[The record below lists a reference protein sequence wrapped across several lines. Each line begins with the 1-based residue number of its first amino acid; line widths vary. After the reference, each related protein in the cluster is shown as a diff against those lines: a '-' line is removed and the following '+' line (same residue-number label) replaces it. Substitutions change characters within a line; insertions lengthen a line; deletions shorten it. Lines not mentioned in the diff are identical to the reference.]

1 MNVLIILYGES
12 YIKYYEDKKD
22 DLIRKLD
29 YRNSN
34 LKELSNKIGVDLI
47 LTTKLNENNRNLT
60 DDLQVKYYN
69 FENNLENLI
78 ENVKNKIQKYKYI
91 IISKF
96 NYKINYDSI
105 LKLLMNSNNVYLNNG
120 LFFCRNEN
128 FNLLEVTENIISL
141 KENNLIIKKNNN
153 FFKEI
158 IDNDILIESL
168 YAVLLLNRNPTIF
181 NLSKIKKTPHYLYL
195 NNNTDLYEKYLSIEN
210 KNNHSLEIYNHL
222 INNFDFNRNIIIQAK
237 IKMNRLIIFDGLHRS
252 SILLSNNYKTVKIFK
267 VKKFPLIDKPKY
279 YKLNKIIH

>member
-1 MNVLIILYGES
+1 MNVLIILYGDS

-22 DLIRKLD
+22 DFIRKLD
-29 YRNSN
+29 YKNSN
-34 LKELSNKIGVDLI
+34 FKELSNKTEVELI
-47 LTTKLNENNRNLT
+47 LTTKLNENNKNLT
-60 DDLQVKYYN
+60 DDLKVKYYN

-78 ENVKNKIQKYKYI
+78 DNVKNKINKYKYI

-105 LKLLMNSNNVYLNNG
+105 LKLLIKSNSIYFDNG

-128 FNLLEVTENIISL
+128 FNLIEVTENIISL
-141 KENNLIIKKNNN
+141 KESNLIIKNKNK
-153 FFKEI
+153 FFEEI
-158 IDNDILIESL
+158 IDNNILIENL

-195 NNNTDLYEKYLSIEN
+195 NNNTDPYEKYLNIEN

-222 INNFDFNRNIIIQAK
+222 INNFDFKRNIIIQAK
-237 IKMNRLIIFDGLHRS
+237 IKMNRLIIYDGLHRS
-252 SILLSNNYKTVKIFK
+252 SILLNNNYKTVKIFK